1 MAEQYITLVSS
12 LPYLPPFE
20 KAERSPITRL
30 RLEQRLHILRPEDAR
45 QLALAEALV
54 SWRMSLAKPKTD
66 REMVLRCRTALQEI
80 TQPALREFI
89 EFRIA
94 QQTILAALRIR
105 QSNTLFESSFLEQ
118 VNGASRWTRFIS
130 SHWDDPAFKLTAVYP
145 WIPEAGSY
153 LEAGDAC
160 GLDRLMMRIIWQRL
174 SRIAESNSFGFE
186 AVFAFV
192 FKWDILQA
200 WLARDAEKAKSRF
213 QELIKEVKN
222 VS

>member
-1 MAEQYITLVSS
+1 MAEQYITLVAS

-30 RLEQRLHILRPEDAR
+30 RLEQRLHILEPGDAR
-45 QLALAEALV
+45 QLALAEALA

-66 REMVLRCRTALQEI
+66 KDMVVRCRAALQEI
-80 TQPALREFI
+80 THPALRDFV
-89 EFRIA
+89 EFRVD
-94 QQTILAALRIR
+94 QQTILAALRQR
-105 QSNTLFESSFLEQ
+105 NAVFESSFLEQ
-118 VNGASRWTRFIS
+118 VNGVSRWAATIA
-130 SHWDDPAFKLTAVYP
+130 SHWDSPDFMLEAVYP
-145 WIPEAGSY
+145 WITEARSY
-153 LEAGDAC
+153 FEAGDARE
-160 GLDRLMMRIIWQRL
+160 LDRLMMKLIWQRL
-174 SRIAESNSFGFE
+174 SRIADNNRFGFE

-200 WLARDAEKAKSRF
+200 WLARDAAKAKSRF

>member
-1 MAEQYITLVSS
+1 MAEYITLVSS
-12 LPYLPPFE
+12 LPYLAPFE

-30 RLEQRLHILRPEDAR
+30 RLEQRLHSLEPEDAR

-54 SWRMSLAKPKTD
+54 SWRLSLAKPKTD
-66 REMVLRCRTALQEI
+66 KEMVLRCCTAQQEI

-89 EFRIA
+89 EFRID

-118 VNGASRWTRFIS
+118 VNSAGRWPKFIASN
-130 SHWDDPAFKLTAVYP
+130 WDHPDFKLTAVYP
-145 WIPEAGSY
+145 WVPEARGY
-153 LEAGDAC
+153 LEADDAT
-160 GLDRLMMRIIWQRL
+160 GLDRLMMKIIWQRL
-174 SRIAESNSFGFE
+174 SRITESNRFGFE

-222 VS
+222 DS

>member
-1 MAEQYITLVSS
+1 MVDSYITLVSS

-30 RLEQRLHILRPEDAR
+30 RLEQRLHILEADDAR
-45 QLALAEALV
+45 QLAIAEALV

-66 REMVLRCRTALQEI
+66 KEMVLRYRVAMQKI

-89 EFRIA
+89 EFRID
-94 QQTILAALRIR
+94 QQTILAGLRQRHAGLGSPIVEPV
-105 QSNTLFESSFLEQ
+105 T
-118 VNGASRWTRFIS
+118 VASRWAGFIA
-130 SHWDDPAFKLTAVYP
+130 SHWDASDFKLAAVYP
-145 WIPEAGSY
+145 WIPKAQSY
-153 LEAGDAC
+153 LEANDAR
-160 GLDRLMMRIIWQRL
+160 GLDSLLMNIIWQRL
-174 SRIAESNSFGFE
+174 SRIAETNRFGFE

-200 WLARDAEKAKSRF
+200 WLARDAAKATSRF

-222 VS
+222 GN

>member
-1 MAEQYITLVSS
+1 MAEYITLVSS
-12 LPYLPPFE
+12 FPYLPPFE

-30 RLEQRLHILRPEDAR
+30 RLEQRLHILKPEDAR

-54 SWRMSLAKPKTD
+54 SWRLSLAKPKTD
-66 REMVLRCRTALQEI
+66 KDMVLRCRTALQEI
-80 TQPALREFI
+80 TQPALHEFV
-89 EFRIA
+89 EFRIT

-105 QSNTLFESSFLEQ
+105 QSNTLFESPFLEQ
-118 VNGASRWTRFIS
+118 INGASRWVGFIT
-130 SHWDDPAFKLTAVYP
+130 SHWDDPDFKLTAVYP
-145 WIPEAGSY
+145 WVHEARSY
-153 LEAGDAC
+153 LETNDAS
-160 GLDRLMMRIIWQRL
+160 GLDRLMMNIIWRRL
-174 SRIAESNSFGFE
+174 SRIAESNRFGFE

-222 VS
+222 DS

>member
-1 MAEQYITLVSS
+1 MAKPYITLVVS

-20 KAERSPITRL
+20 RAERSPITRL
-30 RLEQRLHILRPEDAR
+30 RLEQRLHTLEPEDAR

-66 REMVLRCRTALQEI
+66 KEMVLRYHAALKEI
-80 TQPALREFI
+80 NQPALRAFI
-89 EFRIA
+89 EFRLD
-94 QQTILAALRIR
+94 QQTILAALRQRIAV
-105 QSNTLFESSFLEQ
+105 FESPFLEQ
-118 VNGASRWTRFIS
+118 VNGASRWAGFIA
-130 SHWDDPAFKLTAVYP
+130 SHWDSPDFKMAAVFP
-145 WIPEAGSY
+145 WIPEARSY
-153 LEAGDAC
+153 LEANDAS

-222 VS
+222 DS

>member
-1 MAEQYITLVSS
+1 MVESYITLVSS

-30 RLEQRLHILRPEDAR
+30 RLEQRLHTLGADDAK

-54 SWRMSLAKPKTD
+54 SWRLSLAKPKTD
-66 REMVLRCRTALQEI
+66 KEMVLRYRAAMQKI

-89 EFRIA
+89 EFRID
-94 QQTILAALRIR
+94 QQTILAGLRRR
-105 QSNTLFESSFLEQ
+105 QAGFATTELER
-118 VNGASRWTRFIS
+118 VPGASRWADFIA
-130 SHWDDPAFKLTAVYP
+130 SHWDDPNFKLAAVYP
-145 WIPEAGSY
+145 WIPKARSY
-153 LEAGDAC
+153 LEANDARS
-160 GLDRLMMRIIWQRL
+160 LDSLLMNIIWQRL
-174 SRIAESNSFGFE
+174 SLIAESNRFGFE

-200 WLARDAEKAKSRF
+200 WLARDAAKAMSRF

-222 VS
+222 DN

>member
-1 MAEQYITLVSS
+1 MAEQYISLVSS

-30 RLEQRLHILRPEDAR
+30 RIEQRLHILRPEDAR

-66 REMVLRCRTALQEI
+66 REMVLRCHAALQEI
-80 TQPALREFI
+80 TQPALHEFV

-94 QQTILAALRIR
+94 QQTILAGLRLR
-105 QSNTLFESSFLEQ
+105 NTGFESSFLDQ
-118 VNGASRWTRFIS
+118 VNGASRWAGFIA
-130 SHWDDPAFKLTAVYP
+130 SHWDHPDFRLAAVYP
-145 WIPEAGSY
+145 WIPETRSY
-153 LEAGDAC
+153 LETNDAS
-160 GLDRLMMRIIWQRL
+160 GLDRLMMNIIWQRL
-174 SRIAESNSFGFE
+174 SRIAEGNRFGFE

-222 VS
+222 DS